1 MQFNLD
7 TEVMIMTRVKRDKLV
22 LSSAS
27 SKPFKDQARR
37 TLSAERMSA
46 SVMGK
51 ASVMV
56 LLVLVKA

>member
-1 MQFNLD
+1 
-7 TEVMIMTRVKRDKLV
+7 MIMTRIRQDKLV
-22 LSSAS
+22 LPSAS

-46 SVMGK
+46 TVLGET
-51 ASVMV
+51 SVMV

>member
-1 MQFNLD
+1 M
-7 TEVMIMTRVKRDKLV
+7 VMTRVRQDKSV
-22 LSSAS
+22 LPSAS

-37 TLSAERMSA
+37 TLSAEKMA
-46 SVMGK
+46 GSVLGK